1 MEIRVKTSARETKF
15 TLNEK
20 ELAKST
26 ILDLK
31 RMLQEEI
38 HVREERMKIHYKN
51 APNGKVMTDDLLI
64 KNVINQKDGNQFEL
78 VLSRSGIYHCNN
90 KICHCMINGIH
101 VRKLTSEQKKDP
113 KITKA
118 IEATKHLNLEQK
130 SDDIGIDQY

>member
-51 APNGKVMTDDLLI
+51 SDLLQYLLI
-64 KNVINQKDGNQFEL
+64 RNWVFSPLQINDNST
-78 VLSRSGIYHCNN
+78 V
-90 KICHCMINGIH
+90 
-101 VRKLTSEQKKDP
+101 
-113 KITKA
+113 
-118 IEATKHLNLEQK
+118 
-130 SDDIGIDQY
+130 